1 MGIRKMKM
9 QMTRI
14 MKSATLSLFATT
26 IGFSLVSKA
35 SADEA
40 IMEQTTTTSAGDN
53 LAPGTSATT
62 TTTTGVGKYNV
73 PISTTTT
80 RKTIMDPAPTQQVIQ
95 KNTVYTRLSPADAS
109 QTIVE
114 TQSSDSIKYGK
125 QNYPQ
130 RLQNFRSQLDK
141 AIASNWVSAA
151 QAADLNS
158 QYDSLV
164 AQEASV
170 RSHNYPKAETNDFDS
185 HLNAFNIQ
193 LSDAMAKGS
202 K

>member
-1 MGIRKMKM
+1 MQTTHIIRL
-9 QMTRI
+9 
-14 MKSATLSLFATT
+14 ATLSLFATAM
-26 IGFSLVSKA
+26 SCSVLLPV
-35 SADEA
+35 SADEV
-40 IMEQTTTTSAGDN
+40 IKQQTTTTSAGET
-53 LAPGTSATT
+53 LAPGTGVTT

-80 RKTIMDPAPTQQVIQ
+80 RETIMDPAPVQQVTE

-114 TQSSDSIKYGK
+114 TKDSDSIKYGR

-141 AIASNWVSAA
+141 AISNNWITAE
-151 QAADLNS
+151 QATDFNS
-158 QYDSLV
+158 QYGSLV
-164 AQEASV
+164 TEEASV
-170 RSHNYPKAETNDFDS
+170 RSHNYAKAECNDFDT
-185 HLNAFNIQ
+185 HLNAFNIK
-193 LSDAMAKGS
+193 LSDAMAKAGN